1 MLVQA
6 GGTARA
12 QTLHQYLR
20 RLNGLWLGPFAL
32 VALALAAL
40 AVMQVDAQRRAELS
54 AAAERLAAAVDADLR
69 RRCHGLQALAVSAS
83 PMRADLPL
91 RDWYN
96 EARAYDR
103 TFDTPVL
110 LVDARRRVLFNS
122 RLELGADMPSLPK
135 PAGRLDLEDA
145 LKGGEPKVGGVLF
158 GPILGQFVVPI
169 TVPVHA
175 GALAFVGAVKV
186 EHFSPLL
193 EQQHLQRGWHAAVFD
208 DAGQPVVS
216 SLPLSPPRGD
226 PRAAGR
232 GAQLSGGAL
241 RAAVAATAAPFTAV
255 VQVDAAVFYRPHLQI
270 GLALLLGVGFIVAS
284 VALVAQRAGQ
294 GLLDAVRQLSGP
306 PADLS
311 GRHLGRSAVPVIIEI
326 EAARQGLTRASR
338 AALEAEESERERIAR
353 ELHDGLQQEA
363 AVAGMHLDLAL
374 ARLDAAT
381 EPAGL
386 VRRARSSVD
395 RVIHEIDH
403 AVHDLR
409 PHSLAV
415 LGLSAALSEQVRRL
429 AHPEGLQVEL
439 EFAGGEDRVDKLP
452 KPVADGLFRIVQE
465 CLNNVRKHSQASFA
479 HVVVDVSDPSQVQVT
494 VSDDGVG
501 IAADSD
507 AAARRGLGLM
517 SMAQRAR
524 ALRGE
529 LSVRRGH
536 HDDPQRGTTVW
547 VRLPLDARGA

>member
-1 MLVQA
+1 MLLQA
-6 GGTARA
+6 GGTPRA

-20 RLNGLWLGPFAL
+20 RLNGLWLVPFAT
-32 VALALAAL
+32 VALALAAY
-40 AVMQVDAQRRAELS
+40 AVIQVDTQRRTELS
-54 AAAERLAAAVDADLR
+54 AAAERLASDFDADVR

-91 RDWYN
+91 RDWYS

-110 LVDARRRVLFNS
+110 LVDARRHILFNS
-122 RLELGADMPSLPK
+122 RQELGTVLPSLPK

-145 LKGGEPKVGGVLF
+145 LESGDPKVGGILF
-158 GPILGQFVVPI
+158 GPLLGQFVVPI
-169 TVPVHA
+169 TVPAHEK
-175 GALAFVGAVKV
+175 ALAFVGAIKV

-193 EQQHLQRGWHAAVFD
+193 EQQHLQAGWHAAIFD
-208 DAGQPVVS
+208 DAGLPVVS
-216 SLPLSPPRGD
+216 SLPLVPAMGGPQ
-226 PRAAGR
+226 AAGH
-232 GAQLSGGAL
+232 GAQVSGGAL
-241 RAAVAATAAPFTAV
+241 RAAVRASAAPFTAV
-255 VQVDAAVFYRPHLQI
+255 VQVDATAFYRPHLQI
-270 GLALLLGVGFIVAS
+270 GLALLLGVGFIVSS
-284 VALVAQRAGQ
+284 VHLVAHRASQ
-294 GLLDAVRQLSGP
+294 GLLDSVRQLSGP

-311 GRHLGRSAVPVIIEI
+311 GRHIGRSAVPAIVEI
-326 EAARQGLTRASR
+326 EAACQALTRASR

-353 ELHDGLQQEA
+353 DLHDGLQQEA
-363 AVAGMHLDLAL
+363 ALAGMHLDLAL
-374 ARLDAAT
+374 ARLDAAA
-381 EPAGL
+381 EPTGL

-395 RVIHEIDH
+395 LVVHEIDH

-415 LGLSAALSEQVRRL
+415 LGLSAALSELVRRL
-429 AHPEGLQVEL
+429 ARPDGLQVEL
-439 EFAGGEDRVDKLP
+439 EFPGGEDQVDSLP

-479 HVVVDVSDPSQVQVT
+479 HVVVDVSDLSQVQVT

-507 AAARRGLGLM
+507 AAAQQGLGLM

-536 HDDPQRGTTVW
+536 HNDGQRGTTVW
-547 VRLPLDARGA
+547 VRLPLEARDD